1 MEKRKGI
8 TYRSMFI
15 LMVILLVVFVF
26 FWNFQLN
33 SASTDSRGSSEKFT
47 VDQSLIKLLLHPGQ
61 ELTKSM
67 RIKNIWGNDLDF
79 YTDITGNIGDLVSI
93 GNTNFDLSS
102 GASKKVEIKIAAGA
116 GKAPGVYVGNIFVE
130 SMESIE
136 IPVVVEVESDY
147 VFFDINL
154 NAKVLNNLNPGDE
167 IDFSIK
173 IFDMQMGTSA
183 TSVRME
189 YSLLDMDGHEILSE
203 TESVVVLGQTEF
215 NKVVTLP
222 SSLDHGLYVFTAQSS
237 YGKSVGVSTYLVQV
251 SGFNVVS
258 GGDDAF
264 ASCVDNNFCLFGMFS
279 IVLIVVVTIVLLYT
293 ISLLRP
299 RSRKERNIVLMK
311 EVSDKKF
318 TRFDRQESFKFPK
331 IKLPRFNLSLPKRS
345 EPVEVSKAS
354 APKTSFSKKT
364 VPKIKMPKLK
374 LPRMKLPRIRLP
386 KIRVPKF
393 KTPRV
398 RLPKLRLPKIRAPK
412 IRVPKFRAPKLR
424 LPRVQV
430 PKVRVPR
437 LNLHVLPK
445 IVIRKPSFKQ
455 SAPAIKP
462 TEISEDVMEVPDIK
476 PRAAFK
482 LPKAPK
488 IRTPKFRAPKLPK
501 LSLPRIRI
509 PKIKAP
515 RIKVP
520 RVPKFKLPRVHL
532 PKIGIPKFT
541 IPKINLSMPKKPK
554 IKTPKVKLLKIKA
567 PKFNVPKFGVPR
579 IKLPTIKAPKMPKF
593 KVPRFKLPKIR
604 IPKVK
609 VPKFKVPKIKIPKVN
624 FKMPK
629 IKLPE
634 MKLPELK
641 TPERVKEVVKNP
653 PIPDKV
659 KEHYHKI
666 KKKIDDI

>member
-1 MEKRKGI
+1 
-8 TYRSMFI
+8 MFI

-93 GNTNFDLSS
+93 DKTNFDLSS

-116 GKAPGVYVGNIFVE
+116 GKQPGVYVGNIFVE

-147 VFFDINL
+147 VFFDTNL

-189 YSLLDMDGHEILSE
+189 YNLLDMGGNEILSE

-222 SSLDHGLYVFTAQSS
+222 SSLEHGLYVFTAQSS

-299 RSRKERNIVLMK
+299 RPRKERNIVLMK
-311 EVSDKKF
+311 ELSEEKAKKI
-318 TRFDRQESFKFPK
+318 TSRFDRQESFKFPK
-331 IKLPRFNLSLPKRS
+331 IKLPRFNLSLPK
-345 EPVEVSKAS
+345 
-354 APKTSFSKKT
+354 APFSKKAA
-364 VPKIKMPKLK
+364 PKIKEPVKVRAPRFKAPRVPKL
-374 LPRMKLPRIRLP
+374 KLPRIRLP
-386 KIRVPKF
+386 RIKVPRIRLPRLRLPKVRVPRLRLPKIKLPKFKVPKF
-393 KTPRV
+393 KAPKREEVLEKKTKFRAPKLHLPKFRAPKLRLPKIRIPRIRAPRV
-398 RLPKLRLPKIRAPK
+398 RLPKLRLPS
-412 IRVPKFRAPKLR
+412 
-424 LPRVQV
+424 
-430 PKVRVPR
+430 VRVPR
-437 LNLHVLPK
+437 LNLPVLPK
-445 IVIRKPSFKQ
+445 IVIRKPSFKS
-455 SAPAIKP
+455 SAPEIK
-462 TEISEDVMEVPDIK
+462 EDVMEVPDIK
-476 PRAAFK
+476 PRVAFK
-482 LPKAPK
+482 LPRVPKVKVPKFKAP
-488 IRTPKFRAPKLPK
+488 RMKLPK
-501 LSLPRIRI
+501 LSLPRIR
-509 PKIKAP
+509 AP
-515 RIKVP
+515 
-520 RVPKFKLPRVHL
+520 KLPRIRL
-532 PKIGIPKFT
+532 
-541 IPKINLSMPKKPK
+541 
-554 IKTPKVKLLKIKA
+554 
-567 PKFNVPKFGVPR
+567 
-579 IKLPTIKAPKMPKF
+579 PKF

-609 VPKFKVPKIKIPKVN
+609 VPKIKIPKVN

-634 MKLPELK
+634 IKLPELK

-653 PIPDKV
+653 PVPDKI